1 MSQFMIVAV
10 TETAPEGSRYRE
22 IMLLDGKFGFKND
35 KYWMWKAI
43 SYATGT
49 ENPFDKDIVGLV
61 VDEKGTKRG
70 DIILD
75 KPYAFIWGDNKQEII
90 SKFLRH
96 DFEPLF

>member
-10 TETAPEGSRYRE
+10 TKAAPEGSRYHD
-22 IMLLDGKFGFKND
+22 IMLFDGKFGFKDN
-35 KYWMWKAI
+35 KYHIWKAI
-43 SYATGT
+43 SYAAGV
-49 ENPFDKDIVGLV
+49 ENPFNKDMVGLT

-75 KPYAFIWGDNKQEII
+75 KPYAFIWGNDKHEII
-90 SKFLRH
+90 SKFLHH

>member
-10 TETAPEGSRYRE
+10 TKAVPEGGHYRE
-22 IMLLDGKFGFKND
+22 VMLLDGKFGFKND
-35 KYWMWKAI
+35 RYCMWKAI
-43 SYATGT
+43 SYAAGA
-49 ENPFDKDIVGLV
+49 ENPFNKDLVGLT

-75 KPYAFIWGDNKQEII
+75 KPYAFIWGDSKHEII
-90 SKFLRH
+90 SKFLHH